1 MLDFRVDTFLAV
13 CRHMSFTKAA
23 EELHITQPAV
33 SQHIHWLESAYG
45 ARFFAWQGKR
55 MELTEAGRLFLR
67 AATTMR
73 DDTLHLK
80 KAFGSL
86 AKRGRRLLFGAT
98 LTVGEYVMP
107 GALEQ
112 LFEREPE
119 AEVRMQVA
127 NTAELLQKLD
137 RGEIDFAIV
146 EGFFE
151 KNEYDHL
158 PYRTERFVPVAAPGY
173 TFQKPV
179 YVLEDL
185 LGERLM
191 TRELGSGTRE
201 TLERRLRES
210 NLTVEDFRRVAEIGS
225 LNAIKTLVCAGCGIS
240 FLYEPTVH
248 RELQTG
254 EIAEIPLADF
264 SVTHDF
270 TFLWRKNSTFAQE
283 HRAAYKLLSL

>member
-13 CRHMSFTKAA
+13 CRCQSFTKAA
-23 EELHITQPAV
+23 EALHITQPAV

-45 ARFFAWQGKR
+45 ARFFVWQGKR

-73 DDTLHLK
+73 DDALHLK
-80 KAFGSL
+80 KELGSL
-86 AKRGRRLLFGAT
+86 ADRGRPLLFGAT

-107 GALEQ
+107 DALAR
-112 LFEREPE
+112 LLTREPGV
-119 AEVRMQVA
+119 EVRMQVA
-127 NTAELLQKLD
+127 NTAELLRKLD

-158 PYRTERFVPVAAPGY
+158 PYRTERFLPVVSPDY
-173 TFQKPV
+173 VFQKPV
-179 YVLEDL
+179 RVLEDL
-185 LGERLM
+185 LSERLL

-201 TLERRLRES
+201 ILERRLREY
-210 NLTVEDFRRVAEIGS
+210 NLTVKDFRRVAEIGS
-225 LNAIKTLVCAGCGIS
+225 LNAIKSLVRAGCGVA

-248 RELQTG
+248 GELQTG
-254 EIAEIPLADF
+254 GLREIPLADF

-270 TFLWRKNSTFAQE
+270 TFLWRKNSAFADE
-283 HRAAYKLLSL
+283 HRAAYELLKP

>member
-13 CRHMSFTKAA
+13 CRCQSFTKAA

-73 DDTLHLK
+73 DDALHLK
-80 KAFGSL
+80 MELGSL
-86 AKRGRRLLFGAT
+86 ADRGRRLTFGAT

-107 GALEQ
+107 RALAR
-112 LFEREPE
+112 LFEREPG

-137 RGEIDFAIV
+137 NGEIDFAIV

-158 PYRTERFVPVAAPGY
+158 PYRTERFVPVASPGFV
-173 TFQKPV
+173 FQKPV
-179 YVLEDL
+179 RELGDL
-185 LGERLM
+185 LGERLL

-210 NLTVEDFRRVAEIGS
+210 NLTVADFRRVAEIGS
-225 LNAIKTLVCAGCGIS
+225 LNAIKTLVRAGCGVS

-248 RELQTG
+248 GELQTG
-254 EIAEIPLADF
+254 EICEIPLADF

-270 TFLWRKNSTFAQE
+270 TFLWRKNSAFADE
-283 HRAAYKLLSL
+283 HRAAYALLQE